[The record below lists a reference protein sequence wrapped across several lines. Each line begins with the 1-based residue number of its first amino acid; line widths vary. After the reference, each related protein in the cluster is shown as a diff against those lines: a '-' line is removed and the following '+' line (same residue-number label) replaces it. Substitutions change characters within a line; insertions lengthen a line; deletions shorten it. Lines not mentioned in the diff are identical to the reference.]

1 MTESRKNASH
11 KPVPTE
17 DGDVSLTTSPG
28 SRRADADQNVVPPI
42 GRNQSVITSSHG
54 QTRPAPPRRQPS
66 ALASWLRI
74 AVVSEPTPAREPNF
88 SDEATEDGSSIAT
101 MPVGVTDEPPP
112 RDALQRVSS
121 FLHNSTWTRFDP
133 IFGKFTRSA
142 SWFGLAVLSGM
153 ERVGEAVVS
162 VLGLDESR
170 YQDVLDNMTE
180 EEMDQARRVQ
190 EEREAEYE
198 RVRSIREMRQR
209 EANGLIPMEEG
220 SSISTTS
227 GNNEPTQSA
236 VADVNSV
243 FVSLTEN

>member
-1 MTESRKNASH
+1 M
-11 KPVPTE
+11 
-17 DGDVSLTTSPG
+17 
-28 SRRADADQNVVPPI
+28 
-42 GRNQSVITSSHG
+42 
-54 QTRPAPPRRQPS
+54 
-66 ALASWLRI
+66 
-74 AVVSEPTPAREPNF
+74 
-88 SDEATEDGSSIAT
+88 
-101 MPVGVTDEPPP
+101 
-112 RDALQRVSS
+112 
-121 FLHNSTWTRFDP
+121 
-133 IFGKFTRSA
+133 
-142 SWFGLAVLSGM
+142 
-153 ERVGEAVVS
+153 GEAVVS

-190 EEREAEYE
+190 EEREAEYA

>member
-1 MTESRKNASH
+1 
-11 KPVPTE
+11 
-17 DGDVSLTTSPG
+17 
-28 SRRADADQNVVPPI
+28 
-42 GRNQSVITSSHG
+42 
-54 QTRPAPPRRQPS
+54 
-66 ALASWLRI
+66 
-74 AVVSEPTPAREPNF
+74 
-88 SDEATEDGSSIAT
+88 
-101 MPVGVTDEPPP
+101 
-112 RDALQRVSS
+112 
-121 FLHNSTWTRFDP
+121 
-133 IFGKFTRSA
+133 
-142 SWFGLAVLSGM
+142 M

-170 YQDVLDNMTE
+170 YQDVLDYMTE

-236 VADVNSV
+236 VADVDSV
-243 FVSLTEN
+243 FVSLTENWNPQLMTITLWRDATCPKHRNISCFDIDNS